1 MNQYTNQISKLKSFP
16 KLSIFGKIFKKKNKT
31 NNFVRAIQNRV
42 AAEQQAAAQ
51 KKAADAQ
58 AKIDAERRA
67 KEAKALAEARERQ
80 RLLDAKRAKEN
91 AERSARNDRI
101 SKIDTDVFD
110 REFADFKLA
119 YTPPPPERAVTEKQT
134 PILPTRPVVDIIPPT
149 PDEYKLYREYD
160 SKGIFFK
167 TNLKA
172 VTNRDDNGN
181 ILIMVG
187 EEIAQTV
194 SIDGQ
199 AVVKVENIPAPK
211 SGHSKISLNIN
222 KKD

>member
-1 MNQYTNQISKLKSFP
+1 
-16 KLSIFGKIFKKKNKT
+16 
-31 NNFVRAIQNRV
+31 
-42 AAEQQAAAQ
+42 
-51 KKAADAQ
+51 
-58 AKIDAERRA
+58 
-67 KEAKALAEARERQ
+67 
-80 RLLDAKRAKEN
+80 
-91 AERSARNDRI
+91 
-101 SKIDTDVFD
+101 
-110 REFADFKLA
+110 
-119 YTPPPPERAVTEKQT
+119 
-134 PILPTRPVVDIIPPT
+134 
-149 PDEYKLYREYD
+149 
-160 SKGIFFK
+160 IFFK